1 MREVTESDEM
11 GDKKI
16 NPKGVFYHV
25 IRVIIMGILFMATA
39 FCVMIK

>member
-1 MREVTESDEM
+1 MRIVTGNNEM
-11 GDKKI
+11 GDKKS